1 MRLGLGP
8 HLLDDLATLAKQA
21 SYMLPWHDEPGGHLT
36 PVPGVLAS
44 GPVLAVLIPIIR
56 LRLQDPPVH
65 HEERLLRRREHRRA
79 AVRLAQRAVGRLD
92 DADRVPG
99 EGRVDS
105 DDRAAV
111 ILGVVNEAG
120 REAVGLRLRAQD
132 AEGGGRAGTPAPHRR
147 GGSGWR
153 RGRERGRCGVRG
165 EEAAAAV
172 GGAAAAS
179 GGSAAVVVG
188 VRVRAAAPAAAV
200 EAGLGAGRRR
210 VLVVVVPALRAG
222 AIHCWIPELC
232 VRFSVLVRFDLN
244 PVRSMRCDVIRI

>member
-21 SYMLPWHDEPGGHLT
+21 SHMLPWHDEPGGHLT
-36 PVPGVLAS
+36 PVPGVLAP
-44 GPVLAVLIPIIR
+44 GPVLAILIPVVR

-79 AVRLAQRAVGRLD
+79 AIRLAQRAVGRLD

-120 REAVGLRLRAQD
+120 REAVGLGLRAQD
-132 AEGGGRAGTPAPHRR
+132 AEGGGLAGTPSSHRR
-147 GGSGWR
+147 GGSGRR

-165 EEAAAAV
+165 EEATAAV
-172 GGAAAAS
+172 GSAAAAAS
-179 GGSAAVVVG
+179 GGPAAVVVG
-188 VRVRAAAPAAAV
+188 VRIRAAAPASAV

-222 AIHCWIPELC
+222 AIHCWD
-232 VRFSVLVRFDLN
+232 SGAS
-244 PVRSMRCDVIRI
+244 RSFFCSRSI